1 MKFNQNLPDGVFYC
15 FLVLI
20 LIIGLIF
27 LNIVK

>member
-1 MKFNQNLPDGVFYC
+1 MKFNLNLPVWVFYC